1 MCSGLVER
9 RETLVVLSVQFLR
22 ACSEVMLNAEL
33 KVIAEFLSNFYQ
45 HTLLPL
51 QNNLVVADVHHISQ
65 SDGTD
70 SR

>member
-33 KVIAEFLSNFYQ
+33 KVIAEFLSKIRATFLFPYNQ
-45 HTLLPL
+45 ASHKWCTKD
-51 QNNLVVADVHHISQ
+51 QE
-65 SDGTD
+65 
-70 SR
+70 